1 MNGASSDLGG
11 LIRRLEPLLLTE
23 VDESALL
30 REVLETINAFP
41 GVDAVWYGHLDSGG
55 GMRPELV
62 RGVGLDA
69 VPPMPGFD
77 GNLAIASDWSTD
89 PVAQTWRE
97 SHPEWSSSVILPLP
111 DDSGSQ
117 RIVAF
122 YSGDPGRFSAHDL
135 ADWAHFARL
144 LGLAL
149 QRCRGRA
156 SEQAYARL
164 LDAIVR
170 SHESF
175 DPDAD
180 EAAIA
185 DRFVGIL
192 HDSSLFPFVWVGR
205 QQPDGALEVLASRGV
220 SPEIKAAYLEAH
232 RAAQAAGTPL
242 LIDQVMASGE
252 SHWREDYRQEAVLEN
267 PEMRG
272 WREQVDA
279 SGLRLVAMSP
289 IPLGGEVWGVLA
301 ANSFARM
308 VDFERLLPVLERGAR
323 TLGLAIERRTRERE
337 LRDALA
343 ELDLE
348 SRAIAA
354 AQQGISIVD
363 MRHPEQPLI
372 FVNPAFTR
380 ITGYAPADVLGCNCR
395 MLQDATTDPEARRRL
410 HDAIEARQPATVVL
424 QNRRKDGSHFWNEV
438 SLSPVIAEDGQLT
451 HYIGLQTDVTNRI
464 NEEAYRRQ
472 MTSVVENMQEGVVFT
487 DAGLQI
493 LSVNEAFT
501 RITGYGRD
509 EVIGEKPALLRSDRH
524 DVDFYE
530 QREAILRE
538 RGFWQGEVWNR
549 HSDGKAYPAM
559 LSISAVHNAEGEV
572 RHYVGVFTDISAL
585 KEREKALQQAA
596 TRDFLTGLPNRYAL
610 DQRLETC
617 LPRALEQQTLLAIGL
632 LDLDGFKGVN
642 DTHGHETGDQLL
654 TLLAERLRKTLRSS
668 DFLAR
673 LGGDEFV
680 LLMEDIRRWSDVEML
695 LERLGTVFDESF
707 LVGELELRIGASLGL
722 TLYPIDDA
730 RPRDLLRHADHAL
743 YMAKGR
749 DREPGLRHVLYAYN
763 QAVHELPA
771 AAEGAGPAFVRARD
785 LVPQNIEVYYQP
797 VFDLPALT
805 LCEVEAL
812 ARLRY
817 LDGTWGADDFLDK
830 LPPMDVR
837 RTSFV
842 VLDQALAQVRRWEAE
857 GVDLGV
863 SVNFEPLDLLAPG
876 TALAIESRLEAHRID
891 PAKLTLEIVDSG
903 RILTNPAMAE
913 QLLALKKLGI
923 GLALDDLGST
933 YASLERLRSLPFDTL
948 KLDRSFGMRLDRS
961 PADLRFLLSLV
972 DLAQSLAVG
981 LVVEGVE
988 STETLAA
995 VQALG
1000 VTRVQG
1006 YLLAPPS
1013 TGERVAGYPAAPP
1026 AAEPGAPLPAY
1037 ARHLIWARGV
1047 RSRLLD
1053 AATGELDA
1061 GESPLSQAA
1070 DHFPGLGGL
1079 LDRYTSI
1086 LRDTAAGRLTREV
1099 AVLLIDAVEREIM
1112 QLLDARYR
1120 PVPDGD

>member
-1 MNGASSDLGG
+1 M
-11 LIRRLEPLLLTE
+11 IRSLEPLLLTE

-30 REVLETINAFP
+30 RDVLERMGGFP
-41 GVDAVWYGHLDSGG
+41 GIDAVWYGYMDGEGGTRPALVRDNGLDSS
-55 GMRPELV
+55 
-62 RGVGLDA
+62 
-69 VPPMPGFD
+69 PPMPGFN
-77 GNLAIASDWSTD
+77 GELAITSDWSTD
-89 PVAQTWRE
+89 PDAQLWRE
-97 SHPEWSSSVILPLP
+97 SGPGWSSSVILPLP
-111 DDSGSQ
+111 NDSGPQ
-117 RIVAF
+117 GIVAL
-122 YSGDPGRFSAHDL
+122 YSRDTGRFSSRDQAE
-135 ADWAHFARL
+135 WAHFARL

-170 SHESF
+170 THESF

-185 DRFVGIL
+185 DSFVGIL
-192 HDSSLFPFVWVGR
+192 HDSSLFPIVWVGR
-205 QQPDGALEVLASRGV
+205 QQPGGELEVLASRGV
-220 SPEIKAAYLEAH
+220 SADIKAAYLEAH
-232 RAAQAAGTPL
+232 RAAQAAGAPL
-242 LIDQVMASGE
+242 LFDQVMESGE
-252 SHWREDYRQEAVLEN
+252 SRWREDYQQEAILDN
-267 PEMRG
+267 PVMQG
-272 WREQVDA
+272 WREQVDV

-289 IPLGGEVWGVLA
+289 IPLGGDVWGVLT
-301 ANSFARM
+301 ANSFARV

-323 TLGLAIERRTRERE
+323 TLGLAIERRSRERE

-354 AQQGISIVD
+354 AQQGISIAD
-363 MRHPEQPLI
+363 MRQPEQPLI

-395 MLQDATTDPEARRRL
+395 VLQDETTDPAARNQLR
-410 HDAIEARQPATVVL
+410 DAIEARQPVTVVL
-424 QNRRKDGSHFWNEV
+424 QNRRKDGGHFWNEV

-451 HYIGLQTDVTNRI
+451 HYIGLQTDVTDRVH
-464 NEEAYRRQ
+464 EEIYRRQ
-472 MTSVVENMQEGVVFT
+472 MATVVENMQEGVVFT
-487 DAGLQI
+487 DADLHI

-501 RITGYGRD
+501 RITGYTRD
-509 EVIGEKPALLRSDRH
+509 EVIGEKPAILRSDRH
-524 DVDFYE
+524 DNQFYE

-549 HSDGKAYPAM
+549 DSDGVTYPAM
-559 LSISAVHNAEGEV
+559 LSISAVHDAKGEV
-572 RHYVGVFTDISAL
+572 RHYVGVFTDISTL
-585 KEREKALQQAA
+585 KEREQALQQAA

-610 DQRLETC
+610 DQRMETC
-617 LPRALEQQTLLAIGL
+617 LPRAIKQQTLLAIGL

-642 DTHGHETGDQLL
+642 DTYGHETGDQLL

-680 LLMEDIRRWSDVEML
+680 LLMEDIRRWSDVEIL
-695 LERLGTVFDESF
+695 LERLGAVFDENF
-707 LVGELELRIGASLGL
+707 LVGDLELRLGASLGL
-722 TLYPIDDA
+722 TLYPIDEA

-743 YMAKGR
+743 YVAKGH
-749 DREPGLRHVLYAYN
+749 DRKPGLSHALYAYN
-763 QAVHELPA
+763 PAEHESA
-771 AAEGAGPAFVRARD
+771 ASAPGTSEPTFARARE

-797 VFDLPALT
+797 VFDLPAQKM
-805 LCEVEAL
+805 CEVEAL

-842 VLDQALAQVRRWEAE
+842 VLDQALAQARRWAADGME
-857 GVDLGV
+857 LGV

-903 RILTNPAMAE
+903 RILTNPVMAE
-913 QLLALKKLGI
+913 HLLALKKLGI

-948 KLDRSFGMRLDRS
+948 KLDRAFGMRLDRS
-961 PADLRFLLSLV
+961 PVDLRFLLSLV
-972 DLAQSLAVG
+972 DLAQSLAVD
-981 LVVEGVE
+981 LVVEGVD
-988 STETLAA
+988 SAETLAA

-1006 YLLAPPS
+1006 YLLAPPL
-1013 TGERVAGYPAAPP
+1013 TGGQVLRHVVTTPVAQQD
-1026 AAEPGAPLPAY
+1026 APLPAY

-1053 AATGELDA
+1053 TASGALDA
-1061 GESPLSQAA
+1061 GESPLHQAA
-1070 DHFPGLGGL
+1070 LRFPGLSGML
-1079 LDRYTSI
+1079 ERYTSI
-1086 LRDTAAGRLTREV
+1086 LHDTVAGQLTREV
-1099 AVLLIDAVEREIM
+1099 AVLLIDTVEREIM

-1120 PVPDGD
+1120 QPADGD